1 MRETLQNFQNQ
12 MKVPSVGEAVQIFLP
27 FMILFIIYKFFFS
40 YINSLHSNTSNI

>member
-27 FMILFIIYKFFFS
+27 FMILFIIYKCFFQ
-40 YINSLHSNTSNI
+40 LHKQSAF